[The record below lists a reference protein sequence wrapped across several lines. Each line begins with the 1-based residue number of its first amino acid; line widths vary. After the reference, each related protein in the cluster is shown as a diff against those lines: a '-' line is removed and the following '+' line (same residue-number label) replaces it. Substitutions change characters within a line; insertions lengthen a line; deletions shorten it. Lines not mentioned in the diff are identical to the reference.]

1 MSVTIREH
9 TLSRDLPVR
18 TVFPYAGQTVAAKR
32 SNSKLT
38 VCILSP
44 HPLVLSEFERLLA
57 KSQFK
62 VILKQL
68 ESTLAPDLRTLD
80 PPKPNV
86 YVGDAHAAK
95 PPTGALL
102 TNLLEPRPDSPFML
116 V

>member
-18 TVFPYAGQTVAAKR
+18 TVFPYAGKTVATKR

-38 VCILSP
+38 ACILSP

-68 ESTLAPDLRTLD
+68 ESTFAPDLRTLD

-86 YVGDAHAAK
+86 NLADAHPVGPA
-95 PPTGALL
+95 PGSLW
-102 TNLLEPRPDSPFML
+102 
-116 V
+116 